1 MKTEKNIGIAFFL
14 NLFFSIFELFGGIFT
29 GSAAIISD
37 AVHDFGDAMSI
48 GVSFFLERRSKKAP
62 DQRHTYGYGRYR
74 VIGGLITTLVLLL
87 GSVLAV
93 VHGVSRLLHP
103 AQIHYN
109 GMILFA
115 VVGVGVNLAAALV
128 TRGKDSVNQRAV
140 NLHML
145 EDVLGWIVV
154 LLGAIVMRFTQ
165 LWWLD
170 PVLSILV
177 AGYIFYHGVGN
188 LVQILGLLLERV
200 PEGMTAREAEAALL
214 QAEGVES
221 VHHIHLW
228 LADDRGVCLTAHI
241 VTASQPA
248 AVKAA
253 ARKKLEKLGIR
264 HAVLELETPEEIC
277 PDPSCTLHTL
287 EDPEGGHH
295 HHHHHHHGHSHHGH
309 DHHKHD
315 PHPAHS
321 DHEHHEYHEPN
332 HSHDHDRSSHS

>member
-37 AVHDFGDAMSI
+37 AVHDFGDALSI

-188 LVQILGLLLERV
+188 LVQTLGLLLERV
-200 PEGMTAREAEAALL
+200 PEGLTAREAEAALL

-228 LADDRGVCLTAHI
+228 LADDRAVCLTAHI
-241 VTASQPA
+241 VTGDPPA

-253 ARKKLEKLGIR
+253 ARKALEKLGIR
-264 HAVLELETPEEIC
+264 HAVLELETPEEVC
-277 PDPSCTLHTL
+277 ADPSCTLHTL

-295 HHHHHHHGHSHHGH
+295 HHHHHHSHSHH
-309 DHHKHD
+309 DHHSH
-315 PHPAHS
+315 
-321 DHEHHEYHEPN
+321 HECDHHEYHHDPDHHEPN
-332 HSHDHDRSSHS
+332 HSHDHDGSSHTHP